1 MLTSEEKKNKY
12 KEAKAGIIE
21 SSKTDLEIKEK
32 LKKFKKTKRMN
43 AKNKFVLNQLSHYK
57 FKEHLLYK
65 SEAKCCN
72 IFIVTEEYTSKCC
85 GKCGICSNDY
95 SETRVKKC
103 PNCNSEIDRDING
116 ARNILIKNRWYEN
129 STQDTNGKKI
139 KRSTYSR
146 SGLEPDAVI
155 PLTGE
160 FLTFHG

>member
-1 MLTSEEKKNKY
+1 
-12 KEAKAGIIE
+12 
-21 SSKTDLEIKEK
+21 
-32 LKKFKKTKRMN
+32 MN

-85 GKCGICSNDY
+85 GKCGKCSDDY
-95 SETRVKKC
+95 SDTRVKKC

-139 KRSTYSR
+139 KRSTISR

-160 FLTFHG
+160 FFTCQE